1 MKFFNLLEFLNNAKS
16 LQMLDYARCCSSLV
30 NYLET
35 MPIEEQ
41 FFKNFDVG
49 VFFLKETD
57 YEKYTII
64 DGASRLL
71 SLSLLLHS
79 ICECYKRT
87 TQKNEKAIETIR
99 RKYLLGGK
107 NLKLRLSEPENTIY
121 QKIINGERLS
131 GHEKSTPMFLLMHKY
146 WTIIKENKL
155 QAASIFNT
163 LNKYTVTIANVENV
177 SMRNLYYSLHDKN
190 SLNQLLLIEDYIS
203 EKKCIDSWQNVK
215 NSLLNNDE
223 DLILFLND
231 YFVTKFNIKTYKS
244 EDLYMN
250 FYNYFE
256 TMSEYTKPIAVM
268 AQLSKAAKLYSEII
282 NIQME
287 DGEVKRSI
295 INIKKH
301 QGDDTLAYILNAY
314 TDYREGNLTEDTFVE
329 ILKTIDEFLVSRQ
342 SSGNS
347 TDFNELINYLNAFIT
362 YK

>member
-1 MKFFNLLEFLNNAKS
+1 
-16 LQMLDYARCCSSLV
+16 MLDYARCCSSLV

-282 NIQME
+282 NIQM
-287 DGEVKRSI
+287 
-295 INIKKH
+295 
-301 QGDDTLAYILNAY
+301 
-314 TDYREGNLTEDTFVE
+314 
-329 ILKTIDEFLVSRQ
+329 
-342 SSGNS
+342 
-347 TDFNELINYLNAFIT
+347 
-362 YK
+362 